1 MCTRVLW
8 LFSGFCCAPR
18 VKISPWLR
26 YVAVKTKVRAC
37 RCLKFITPNPLEC
50 NAEYLRVS
58 VAEWL
63 DADQHP
69 DIIPGLE
76 LTLAPLY
83 FVVVCKG
90 VNITMIGWRC
100 WLKQS
105 SKIYSLFL
113 LKARSAKIQTLN
125 SLFQQQTN
133 FNEAGLSSLKFSS
146 MPKLY
151 RYSAWGWSQC
161 FMKSLHARSLKPWA

>member
-1 MCTRVLW
+1 MECSSLVNDVYSCT
-8 LFSGFCCAPR
+8 LFFFCCAPH
-18 VKISPWLR
+18 VKITPWLR
-26 YVAVKTKVRAC
+26 CVAVQTQGSAC

-50 NAEYLRVS
+50 NTEYLRVS

-83 FVVVCKG
+83 FVVVCEEL
-90 VNITMIGWRC
+90 ISS
-100 WLKQS
+100 WLNEDADSTKAQ
-105 SKIYSLFL
+105 KYTVYSFRRQDL
-113 LKARSAKIQTLN
+113 LKIQTLN

-133 FNEAGLSSLKFSS
+133 FNEAGLSSFKFSYI
-146 MPKLY
+146 PKLH
-151 RYSAWGWSQC
+151 RYGAWGCSQYFHEEFKC
-161 FMKSLHARSLKPWA
+161 